1 MHSYLGQKRLWRTLA
16 VPWLSIEQF
25 VLKGPFK
32 PTVRNHVEDVICGLQ
47 LLNIDRERAS
57 NISENSRKL
66 LATLPS
72 GCAICIQ
79 ESIIPQSTWL
89 KDLRRSPRLAYNW
102 APLVVGTIS
111 WRLSTLRMTSRLASC
126 FQGWSYTN
134 KLPDRLSQ
142 VVLSWLWGHENF
154 SFHNLPRINV
164 MP

>member
-47 LLNIDRERAS
+47 LLNIDRERTS

-102 APLVVGTIS
+102 APWVVGTIWG
-111 WRLSTLRMTSRLASC
+111 WRA
-126 FQGWSYTN
+126 GWPHAFRAEVTRTN
-134 KLPDRLSQ
+134 SLTVYPKL
-142 VVLSWLWGHENF
+142 
-154 SFHNLPRINV
+154 SFHGCEAMKTFPFIICPES
-164 MP
+164 M